1 MAGEKASEL
10 AGGLDHSTVA
20 GDVGHRTERVH
31 RLRPGDARHSV
42 HRDGVDPALGQA
54 LEQVAILRRLD
65 EADQS
70 RALAGEFDFIILG
83 RANLKDDVGLGP
95 DIRSGKHGRPDFLIE
110 RIGKLGRLARI
121 GLDRHFKAKLDKLGH
136 VLRRGGNPVFPGCDF
151 PWNAY

>member
-1 MAGEKASEL
+1 MLMTSSLTAGRVSKARTNGAQLDRRADGRQPGNTGADDQHPGRGHAAGGGDLAGEKASEL

-83 RANLKDDVGLGP
+83 AGE
-95 DIRSGKHGRPDFLIE
+95 S
-110 RIGKLGRLARI
+110 
-121 GLDRHFKAKLDKLGH
+121 
-136 VLRRGGNPVFPGCDF
+136 
-151 PWNAY
+151 